1 MAKSFLK
8 MVVNIKE
15 ILRMVYLN
23 KKVYFN
29 GQMVWDIKVHLNHL
43 LLKVLENTH
52 G

>member
-1 MAKSFLK
+1 LK

-23 KKVYFN
+23 KMVYFN
-29 GQMVWDIKVHLNHL
+29 GQMVWNIKELLNHL
-43 LLKVLENTH
+43 VLKVLENIH